1 MALSILNNI
10 AAIAAENQLNIT
22 SGKLTSTLEQLS
34 SGSRI
39 NSGADDPAG
48 LAIANGLQANVAAL
62 TQSSSN
68 ATDGV
73 GELQVADG
81 ALSQVTTLLDRAVT
95 LATESATGT
104 VSDPQRI
111 ALNTEY
117 QSIKAE
123 IDSIG
128 STTNFNGGQVFTN
141 NTLNVFLSDGST
153 AGSSTI
159 GVSTGLLSSTQLS
172 LGGTPATATLGE
184 AVASS
189 AAAATDV
196 LTGGTFVGST
206 QANSLLTA
214 STQFNALTKAAATFT
229 PGTVNL
235 ATEATQALTG
245 ATTFAGSTKGTSV
258 NTFNATAVGN
268 NDTVLVGGT
277 TYTFK
282 TALTGAANE
291 VLIGATGDTTA
302 LANLQK
308 AINLSGI
315 AGTDYGTGT
324 AVNANVVASGASATN
339 LTVTSKVNG
348 LAAPAFTF
356 TNVSTNGAAASQVQT
371 AGLVG
376 TEITAGGQNY
386 TFVTA
391 LSTNTG
397 GTANEVLYTGT
408 VATDLAALKQAINN
422 GPAGTGSGTNY
433 STGTAANANI
443 TAGAISSGVLT
454 LTSNVNG
461 VNGTIGGAIAQNTAG
476 GSGGSF
482 ATQVAG
488 TAGSTVTVGNQT
500 YTFVTSLATNP
511 AVANEVV
518 GSVTTATNLTN
529 LADAIN
535 YSAPNTG
542 LYSTANSV
550 ANTFASATTNGTA
563 ITLTALTAGIGNG
576 TTTGNSVVLSGT
588 AGTFTNAVGGATGTL
603 AGGTNASTVTVGN
616 QAYTFVSAAQLGTAN
631 PYSVLIN
638 TTASGTAAQ
647 ILGSLTNLADAVN
660 GVTADAGTNFSSAAA
675 NTLATAGTAT
685 AGSGNTSTLNFT
697 AQVNGLG
704 TTQAGTGN
712 YTVSTTSG
720 TANGFATTT
729 FANGSTG
736 DSITVGNQ
744 TYNFVT
750 ALSTNNGGALTGGTA
765 NEVVAGTSVATD
777 ITNLLDAVNNNGTG
791 QGSTTYSTGTAT
803 NTSAHITGSTGT
815 TATFAANSTGTGGNS
830 IATAISGGIGAF
842 ATPHFTGGSALVSVG
857 GPAVAGDTVTV
868 GAQQYTFVDAIN
880 ANSAANSVL
889 VGAGTGA
896 ASETASLTNLA
907 AAVNGATGAG
917 SIYGL
922 GTTANA
928 SATASLVANPNSG
941 PVNQILFTA
950 LTGGAGTLA
959 GGTGNFIA
967 STSTGGDNTFSAA
980 LFSGGGAATN
990 DLLTSADA
998 TAALTQI
1005 DSAVAVVAQL
1015 RGTIGATVNRLQ
1027 SASSVINN
1035 QTQNLTSAENDVT
1048 AADIPTT
1055 VAKLSQYSILEQT
1068 GISAL
1073 AQANQQNQL
1082 VLKLL
1087 Q

>member
-1 MALSILNNI
+1 MALTILNNI
-10 AAIAAENQLNIT
+10 AALAAEDQLNIT
-22 SGKLTSTLEQLS
+22 SNSLNSTLEQLS

-48 LAIANGLQANVAAL
+48 LAIANGLEANIAAL
-62 TQSSSN
+62 TQSASN

-104 VSDPQRI
+104 VSNSQRV
-111 ALNTEY
+111 ALDTEY

-153 AGSSTI
+153 SGSSTI

-214 STQFNALTKAAATFT
+214 STQFNALTNASATFT
-229 PGTVNL
+229 AGTINL
-235 ATEATQALTG
+235 ATEASQALTG
-245 ATTFAGSTKGTSV
+245 ATTWAGSTKGTSV

-268 NDTVLVGGT
+268 DDTVAVGGT

-302 LANLQK
+302 LANLEA
-308 AINLSGI
+308 AIN
-315 AGTDYGTGT
+315 GTGT
-324 AVNANVVASGASATN
+324 AGVQYGNGTVTNANVVASAASATN
-339 LTVTSKVNG
+339 LTITSKVNG
-348 LAAPAFTF
+348 LAAPAFTY
-356 TNVSTNGAAASQVQT
+356 TNVSANGAAETQVQT

-386 TFVTA
+386 TFVTS

-397 GTANEVLYTGT
+397 STANEVLYTGT
-408 VATDLAALKQAINN
+408 VATDLASLKEAINN

-433 STGTAANANI
+433 STGTATNTNV
-443 TAGAISSGVLT
+443 TAGAIATGVLT
-454 LTSNVNG
+454 LSANTNG
-461 VNGTIGGAIAQNTAG
+461 AGGTVGGAINQNTAG
-476 GSGGSF
+476 GTAGSF

-488 TAGSTVTVGNQT
+488 AAGSTVTVGNET
-500 YTFVTSLATNP
+500 YTFVTSLGTGAGATT
-511 AVANEVV
+511 NEIV
-518 GSVTTATNLTN
+518 GGVTATDLTN

-535 YSAPNTG
+535 YTSPNTG
-542 LYSTANSV
+542 KYSVANSV
-550 ANTFASATTNGTA
+550 ANTFASAVASSPTV
-563 ITLTALTAGIGNG
+563 TLTALTAGTGSSG
-576 TTTGNSVVLSGT
+576 AGTGNYVGVSGT
-588 AGTFTNAVGGATGTL
+588 AGTFTNAAGGATADL
-603 AGGTNASTVTVGN
+603 AGGTAASTVTVGN
-616 QAYTFVSAAQLGTAN
+616 QAYTFVNAAQLGTSA
-631 PYSVLIN
+631 PYSVLIGTGG
-638 TTASGTAAQ
+638 TTAAN
-647 ILGSLTNLADAVN
+647 ILASLTNLADAVN
-660 GVTADAGTNFSSAAA
+660 AGGTASVNYSSAAA
-675 NTLATAGTAT
+675 NTYATAGTAT

-704 TTQAGTGN
+704 TSPAGTGN

-720 TANGFATTT
+720 TANGFATST

-736 DSITVGNQ
+736 DSITVGGQ
-744 TYNFVT
+744 TYNFVS
-750 ALSTNNGGALTGGTA
+750 ALSTNSGGTA

-777 ITNLLDAVNNNGTG
+777 LINLEDAVNNNGTG
-791 QGSTTYSTGTAT
+791 EGSTTYSLGTAT
-803 NTSAHITGSTGT
+803 NTSAHVTGTTGT

-842 ATPHFTGGSALVSVG
+842 ATPDFTGGSALVSVG

-868 GAQQYTFVDAIN
+868 GSQTYTFVNAIN

-889 VGAGTGA
+889 VGAGSGA

-907 AAVNGATGAG
+907 AAVNGATGSG
-917 SIYGL
+917 VTYGI
-922 GTTANA
+922 GTAANTSA
-928 SATASLVANPNSG
+928 SAALVANPNSG
-941 PVNQILFTA
+941 PTNQILFTA

-959 GGTGNFIA
+959 AGTGNFIA
-967 STSTGGDNTFSAA
+967 STSTGGDNTFSSA
-980 LFSGGGAATN
+980 LFTGGGTSTN
-990 DLLTSADA
+990 DLLTSSDA

-1005 DSAVAVVAQL
+1005 DTAVATVAQL

-1027 SASSVINN
+1027 SASAVINN

-1048 AADIPTT
+1048 AADIPTV
-1055 VAKLSQYSILEQT
+1055 VANLSQYSILEQT
-1068 GISAL
+1068 GVSAL
-1073 AQANQQNQL
+1073 AQANQQQQL